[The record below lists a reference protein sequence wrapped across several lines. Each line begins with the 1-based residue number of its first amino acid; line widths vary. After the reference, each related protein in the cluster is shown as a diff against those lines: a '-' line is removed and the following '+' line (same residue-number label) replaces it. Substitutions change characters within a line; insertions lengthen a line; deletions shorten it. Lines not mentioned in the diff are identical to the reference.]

1 MFKTYVISILQ
12 FPMKATQ
19 IPKFYMKKVN
29 SLVYPFIWNSKREK
43 VARNIVNLPYDR
55 GGLNMTDIKTRCKA
69 NLILKIY
76 NIERNLNQPWAMLY
90 TYWLGITL

>member
-1 MFKTYVISILQ
+1 
-12 FPMKATQ
+12 
-19 IPKFYMKKVN
+19 MKKVN

-69 NLILKIY
+69 NLILNIY
-76 NIERNLNQPWAMLY
+76 NIERKLNQPWAMLY
-90 TYWLGITL
+90 TFWLGITLKPVFLF